1 MILEEK
7 LDFNLLESFNIR
19 EFMQIYIL
27 ELIFNCTYELIDFQD
42 NNVKDVYIWSSDQS
56 FINCSFY
63 HCNVHWI
70 WELFEIFD
78 VN

>member
-42 NNVKDVYIWSSDQS
+42 NNVKDVYI
-56 FINCSFY
+56 
-63 HCNVHWI
+63 
-70 WELFEIFD
+70 
-78 VN
+78 